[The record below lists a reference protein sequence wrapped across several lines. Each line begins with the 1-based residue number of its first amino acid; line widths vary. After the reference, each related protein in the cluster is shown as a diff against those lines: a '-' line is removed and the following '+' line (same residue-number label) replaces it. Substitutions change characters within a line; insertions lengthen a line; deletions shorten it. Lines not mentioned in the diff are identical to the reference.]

1 MLFFCSVQ
9 FLRLTWS
16 FLRSGNIK
24 THYITFK
31 SLLAHV
37 KFFAGVHENIRS
49 LQPTWPVKRIWHWQY
64 CYGNQIRA
72 SSQQRHTKHI
82 ESVKR
87 KHVFLD
93 LCRKRVK
100 KKKKKHRA
108 VETGCIMQ
116 LEENMLSVST
126 MEQEPPLWASTGHV
140 IAEKDREISISAA
153 VMLKKFCS
161 HSLV

>member
-16 FLRSGNIK
+16 FLRSGSIK

-37 KFFAGVHENIRS
+37 KFFAGVHENICS

-100 KKKKKHRA
+100 KKTQSSWDGLYNAAWGKHALSQHNGAGTAPLSKHRP
-108 VETGCIMQ
+108 C
-116 LEENMLSVST
+116 
-126 MEQEPPLWASTGHV
+126 
-140 IAEKDREISISAA
+140 DCRERQRDFYFSS
-153 VMLKKFCS
+153 S
-161 HSLV
+161 HA